1 MRSVRLLVDGTA
13 LGLDGSIHFRP
24 NCRLAIPGGTL
35 MSLRLKWTVVAVLAV
50 VAWGARADDK
60 KESRIIAH
68 VALSGDLDEAPVG
81 ESSFGGSAGE
91 SLKQK
96 LDRIAKAKT
105 DPKVKALLVDIY
117 DLKLGLF
124 GFGKVQEVRGAIADF
139 RKSGKKTYAY
149 VEEVGGL
156 DYLMACAC
164 EQVFVPEGGSFG
176 LTGLHLEMSFYKN
189 LLDKVHVK
197 GDFLTMGEAKG
208 AVEPYTRTEMGPENK
223 KQYNL
228 VLDDLYDNGVVKT
241 IVESRAAQKWD
252 TARVKAIIDEAPY
265 TAKQAKELGLVDGL
279 AYLDGVEARIKLDLK
294 ADDAKLVKDYLK
306 PKTESQDLLALLMKA
321 MSPAKKKSS
330 KKAKIAIVYAV
341 GEIESGKGGAG
352 LFSSSVGSSTMVEA
366 IREAEADPSVKAIVL
381 RVDSPGGSALAS
393 DLIWHEL
400 KRCKKPVIASMG
412 DVAAS
417 GGYYIT
423 MAAKKVY
430 AEPGTLTGSIGV
442 LGGKI
447 VVGGVLD
454 WAGVKTETLA
464 RGKNAG
470 MDSMYHPF
478 SESEKKAITATM
490 QDVYDQFLDKALAG
504 RQANGI
510 KMDKPRLLT
519 LAGGRIWTGRLAKDS
534 GLVDALGTLEDA
546 LADAK
551 SMAKFG
557 ASEEVEY
564 LVLPEPTSP
573 LDKLLEG
580 KLGVTMQTDLMELV
594 SAAPEAKAHLRA
606 AESLL
611 RMRSDKVWLMM
622 PYGLRVK

>member
-1 MRSVRLLVDGTA
+1 MAWRQ
-13 LGLDGSIHFRP
+13 
-24 NCRLAIPGGTL
+24 AIA
-35 MSLRLKWTVVAVLAV
+35 TVVVIVAAVAV
-50 VAWGARADDK
+50 RAEDK
-60 KESRIIAH
+60 KEPPVIAH
-68 VALSGDLDEAPVG
+68 IALSGDLDEAPVG
-81 ESSFGGSAGE
+81 DSPFGGSGGE
-91 SLKQK
+91 NLKQT
-96 LDRIAKAKT
+96 LDRIAKAKA
-105 DPKVKALLVDIY
+105 DPRVKALLLDVH

-139 RKSGKKTYAY
+139 RKSGKKAFAY

-164 EQVFVPEGGSFG
+164 DQVFLPEGGGFG

-208 AVEPYTRTEMGPENK
+208 AVEPFTRTEMGPENK

-228 VLDDLYDNGVVKT
+228 VLDDLYESGVVKT
-241 IVESRAAQKWD
+241 IVESRSGQKWD
-252 TARVKAIIDEAPY
+252 AARVKAIIDEAPY
-265 TAKQAKELGLVDGL
+265 TAKRAKELGLVDGI
-279 AYLDGVEARIKLDLK
+279 AYLDGVEARIKSDLK
-294 ADDAKLVKDYLK
+294 ADDAKVSKDYLK
-306 PKTESQDLLALLMKA
+306 PKSESQDLLGLLMKA
-321 MSPAKKKSS
+321 MSPSKKKSS
-330 KKAKIAIVYAV
+330 KKTKIAIVYAV
-341 GEIESGKGGAG
+341 GDIETGKGGAG
-352 LFSSSVGSSTMVEA
+352 LFGSSVGSTTMIEA
-366 IREAEADPSVKAIVL
+366 IREAETDPTVKAIVL

-400 KRCKKPVIASMG
+400 KRCKKPVVASMG

-423 MAAKKVY
+423 MSAKKVY

-470 MDSMYHPF
+470 LDSMYHSF

-490 QDVYDQFLDKALAG
+490 QDIYDQFLDKALAG
-504 RQANGI
+504 RQANGV
-510 KMDKPRLLT
+510 KMDRARLLT
-519 LAGGRIWTGRLAKDS
+519 LAGGRIWTGRQAKEH

-551 SMAKFG
+551 AMAKLPAG
-557 ASEEVEY
+557 EEVEY
-564 LVLPEPTSP
+564 LMLPEPTSP
-573 LDKLLEG
+573 LDRLLEG
-580 KLGVTMQTDLMELV
+580 GLGFGMRADMMSKLGAV
-594 SAAPEAKAHLRA
+594 PEARVHLRA
-606 AESLL
+606 AEALL
-611 RMRSDKVWLMM
+611 RMRADRAWLMM
-622 PYGLRVK
+622 PYGVRVK